1 MKCEWTGGW
10 TLCPHYIIIL
20 WIFLQW
26 KHKNCKSFYADWTN
40 KFKWCFIQ
48 VLKSSI
54 IPLTITPHNKDIQSL
69 PDFFFACAAIAT
81 PRSSSSTT
89 ITKSASLNCRDVRAG
104 VPVNTQTYLSLS
116 TANASYQFISTFNL
130 ISITILS
137 SFHIIKMVY
146 RITQKIYILFL

>member
-1 MKCEWTGGW
+1 
-10 TLCPHYIIIL
+10 
-20 WIFLQW
+20 
-26 KHKNCKSFYADWTN
+26 
-40 KFKWCFIQ
+40 
-48 VLKSSI
+48 
-54 IPLTITPHNKDIQSL
+54 
-69 PDFFFACAAIAT
+69 
-81 PRSSSSTT
+81 
-89 ITKSASLNCRDVRAG
+89 LNCRDVRAG